1 MATKK
6 TTTKKTTAATVKP
19 AATTF
24 AAPAPLAK
32 PAPAPVLRPPM
43 PKPAP
48 KKGATLTAEERHQRI
63 AEAAYYLAL
72 KKGPSS
78 DPNQNWLEA
87 EAQIDA
93 AIKG

>member
-6 TTTKKTTAATVKP
+6 TTTKKAATVKS
-19 AATTF
+19 AAL
-24 AAPAPLAK
+24 APVALPTAK
-32 PAPAPVLRPPM
+32 PAPAPSQ
-43 PKPAP
+43 KPAP
-48 KKGATLTAEERHQRI
+48 KKGANLTAEERHQRI